1 MISRDILSSRLTIF
15 QVGGSRDL
23 GLLAKQPQGSVE
35 VRLSLTN
42 ESDRDVSHSNF
53 YLIID
58 LIYVAVSA
66 P

>member
-1 MISRDILSSRLTIF
+1 MISRDMLSSRLTKF
-15 QVGGSRDL
+15 QVGGSGVL

-42 ESDRDVSHSNF
+42 ESDRAVSQSSF
-53 YLIID
+53 YLVIA
-58 LIYVAVSA
+58 LIYVTASA